1 MTYLMKKT
9 QLMLVSPAQTRFQ
22 QTHMSVTVCTST
34 LGLSFGVC
42 DGLRADELSR
52 CSEAEAAAAAAV
64 LSRDEGMR
72 HALSRTGVT
81 FSAWI

>member
-1 MTYLMKKT
+1 
-9 QLMLVSPAQTRFQ
+9 MLVSPAQTRFQ

-34 LGLSFGVC
+34 LGLSVGVC

-52 CSEAEAAAAAAV
+52 CSEAAAAAAV